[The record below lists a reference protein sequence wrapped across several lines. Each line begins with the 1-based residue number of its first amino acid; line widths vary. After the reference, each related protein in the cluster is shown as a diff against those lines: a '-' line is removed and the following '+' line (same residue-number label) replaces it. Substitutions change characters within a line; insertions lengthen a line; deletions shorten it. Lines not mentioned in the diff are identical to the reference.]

1 MSAYSVDV
9 GADSFKEV
17 VLEGSKKTPVIIDFW
32 APWCAPCRALKPVLE
47 KLADEYGGRFVLAKI
62 NSDENQEIAASLGV
76 RSIPAVKAIVN
87 GKLADEF
94 VGALPESQVK
104 AFIDRLLPSPSDLM
118 CKEAGDLIAAGRN
131 DDALAL
137 LDQALSV
144 NPKNEAARVGKV
156 EALLALNRVDEA
168 RAEFAV
174 LNTVHIDD
182 NRVSVLKARLA
193 FAGQPSEDPVQLEAR
208 IAANP
213 KDLDARLRLARHYV
227 QKQAYEPAL
236 EHLMEIVRTER
247 KFGDDAGRKTM
258 IEVFNLLGGQ
268 GDVVSKY
275 RRLLASAL
283 Y

>member
-1 MSAYSVDV
+1 MSTYSVDV
-9 GADSFKEV
+9 GADNFKQV

-47 KLADEYGGRFVLAKI
+47 KLAEEYGGRFVLAKI

-76 RSIPAVKAIVN
+76 RSIPAVKAVVD

-94 VGALPESQVK
+94 VGALPEGQVR
-104 AFIDRLLPSPSDLM
+104 AFIDRLLPSPSDLV
-118 CKEAGDLIAAGRN
+118 CRQADELVAAGRN
-131 DDALAL
+131 GDALAL
-137 LDQALSV
+137 LDEALRL
-144 NPKNEAARVGKV
+144 NPKNEAARVGRV

-168 RAEFAV
+168 RAEFAA
-174 LNTVHIDD
+174 LNPVHVDD
-182 NRVSVLKARLA
+182 NRVSVLKARLE
-193 FAGQPSEDPVQLEAR
+193 FAGRATEDAAQFEAR
-208 IAANP
+208 VAADP
-213 KDLDARLRLARHYV
+213 KDLAARLELARHYV
-227 QKQAYEPAL
+227 QKQAYESAL
-236 EHLMEIVRTER
+236 EQLLEIVRIDR

-268 GDVVSKY
+268 EEVVTRY

>member
-1 MSAYSVDV
+1 MSTYSVDV
-9 GADSFKEV
+9 GADNFKQV

-47 KLADEYGGRFVLAKI
+47 KLAEEYGGRFILAKI

-76 RSIPAVKAIVN
+76 RSIPAVKAVVD

-94 VGALPESQVK
+94 VGALPEGQVR
-104 AFIDRLLPSPSDLM
+104 AFIDRLLPSPSDLV
-118 CKEAGDLIAAGRN
+118 CRQADELVAAGRN
-131 DDALAL
+131 VDALAL
-137 LDQALSV
+137 LDEALHL
-144 NPKNEAARVGKV
+144 NPKNEAARIGRV

-168 RAEFAV
+168 RAEFAA
-174 LNTVHIDD
+174 LNPVHVDD
-182 NRVSVLKARLA
+182 NRVSVLKARLE
-193 FAGQPSEDPVQLEAR
+193 FAGQATEDAAQLETR
-208 IAANP
+208 IAADP
-213 KDLDARLRLARHYV
+213 KDLDARLELARHYV
-227 QKQAYEPAL
+227 QTQAYESAL
-236 EHLMEIVRTER
+236 EQLLEIVRIDR

-268 GDVVSKY
+268 REVVDKY

>member
-1 MSAYSVDV
+1 MSSYSVDV
-9 GADSFKEV
+9 GADNFKEV

-47 KLADEYGGRFVLAKI
+47 KLAEEYDGRFILAKI

-104 AFIDRLLPSPSDLM
+104 AFIDRLLPTPSDLV
-118 CKEAGDLIAAGRN
+118 CQEAGDLMATGRN
-131 DDALAL
+131 VDALAL
-137 LDQALSV
+137 LDEALSL
-144 NPKNEAARVGKV
+144 NPKNEAARVGRV

-168 RAEFAV
+168 RAEFAA
-174 LNTVHIDD
+174 LNTVHVDD
-182 NRVSVLKARLA
+182 NRVSVLKARLE
-193 FAGQPSEDPVQLEAR
+193 FAGEASEDPVQLEAR

-213 KDLDARLRLARHYV
+213 KDLDARLELARHYV
-227 QKQAYEPAL
+227 QKQAYDPAL
-236 EHLMEIVRTER
+236 AQLLEIVRIDR
-247 KFGDDAGRKTM
+247 KFGDDVGRKTM

-268 GDVVSKY
+268 GEVVSTY
-275 RRLLASAL
+275 RRLLSSAL